1 MFPAHAFIFNSLIN
15 YPALFTNKIYNK
27 NIFDRFPSDLNLMD
41 MFEMYESRVN
51 IPIMVTNHI
60 DIDTKQFYMKSS
72 FTQGF
77 TIAFTSLRTRSM
89 TSQLIVG
96 TEKSDENE
104 HKLNLATNST
114 NSHLKLF
121 IHNNYHRKVS
131 ENTRN

>member
-1 MFPAHAFIFNSLIN
+1 
-15 YPALFTNKIYNK
+15 
-27 NIFDRFPSDLNLMD
+27 
-41 MFEMYESRVN
+41 MYESRVN

-89 TSQLIVG
+89 TSQLIVA
-96 TEKSDENE
+96 TEKSDENV

-114 NSHLKLF
+114 NSHLKF

-131 ENTRN
+131 ENTGK

>member
-1 MFPAHAFIFNSLIN
+1 MC
-15 YPALFTNKIYNK
+15 
-27 NIFDRFPSDLNLMD
+27 PSDLNIMD
-41 MFEMYESRVN
+41 MFEMYESTIN

-89 TSQLIVG
+89 TSQLIVATG
-96 TEKSDENE
+96 KSDENE
-104 HKLNLATNST
+104 HKLNLATHST

-121 IHNNYHRKVS
+121 IHNNYYRKVS
-131 ENTRN
+131 ENTGN